1 MASVRTLMGLSIAAL
16 GVAGG
21 FLVSGCVQEQQPR
34 SFAEYLE
41 DRMLMEGTLA
51 RCNADRDG
59 SHNDLD
65 CANARRAA
73 VTIALRVE
81 EARREELERESERK
95 LNELRNELARRE
107 AAEREA
113 LAAAEAAKQAAYEAI
128 WKGDAVPEGAAG
140 ILDRANEAAGH
151 TAPAQP
157 TPNAPR
163 AE

>member
-1 MASVRTLMGLSIAAL
+1 MEAVRFLKRSALAVSGIAA
-16 GVAGG
+16 GIVAC
-21 FLVSGCVQEQQPR
+21 GCTAEPQPR
-34 SFAEYLE
+34 SFAEYME
-41 DRMLMEGTLA
+41 DRVLMEGMLT

-95 LNELRNELARRE
+95 LTELRNELARRE

-113 LAAAEAAKQAAYEAI
+113 LAAAEAARQAAYEEI
-128 WKGDAVPEGAAG
+128 WKGNAVPENAAGLLEGTAPNPAGAAPPP
-140 ILDRANEAAGH
+140 DV
-151 TAPAQP
+151 PQ
-157 TPNAPR
+157 
-163 AE
+163 